1 MEYEINGKLIK
12 KFETKIINDKFSFR
26 KFIIEVDRQWNKEIQ
41 FQANNQNIEL
51 LDTVD
56 IGDYID
62 IQFDIRCKEYKDNY
76 YTTLLVK
83 EIRATS
89 YDL

>member
-51 LDTVD
+51 LDTGD